1 MNLLEI
7 KNLSKKFTAP
17 GTGLFSRNKR
27 VVHAVSDVSL
37 TLAEGETLGLVGE
50 SGWWK
55 INIGTDSA

>member
-27 VVHAVSDVSL
+27 VVHAVSDVTL
-37 TLAEGETLGLVGE
+37 NLAEGETLGLFG
-50 SGWWK
+50 
-55 INIGTDSA
+55 